1 MPEAI
6 HLQRSPC
13 PQCRSLRTIRMDKT
27 EITETLHCPD
37 CGHVWDRVVLP
48 VRPSAKR
55 RPVAATSTTALVEP
69 PTPYDG
75 R

>member
-1 MPEAI
+1 
-6 HLQRSPC
+6 
-13 PQCRSLRTIRMDKT
+13 MDKT

-69 PTPYDG
+69 PTPYDE